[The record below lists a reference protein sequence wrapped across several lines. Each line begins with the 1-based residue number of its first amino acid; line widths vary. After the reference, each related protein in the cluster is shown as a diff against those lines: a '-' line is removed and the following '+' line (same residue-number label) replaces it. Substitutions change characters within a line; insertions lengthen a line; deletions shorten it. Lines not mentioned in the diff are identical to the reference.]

1 MANEVCMRSPFDLIQ
16 SCERFQ
22 KRGHGFAEEGTSKKK
37 LATSPS
43 PSSMAGGQASL
54 SSSDLMLSCE
64 GFQKHGYE
72 FPTTHVSHRLL
83 YTTGAESC
91 LSDNGNAT
99 AAKDSLSNNL
109 DLKNDDSLGNIP
121 CYDDFLPLEDDSG
134 DTLTHDDAI
143 GIIQRVSPMEYI
155 KRLLL
160 KRSAL
165 SISSAELG
173 VNTKLS
179 MIPESSRDF
188 RHSGDLCWHE
198 YYHMS
203 EVSQTVLP
211 PKRYT
216 QCEPLTAVRCF
227 HEPQAMLQVFS
238 IKLKAYL
245 QAIGS
250 SVDVYGF
257 VAVRDGEDYHRNYLF
272 NRPRT
277 DPVTINTTSDY
288 LPLMSPIRGMSMT
301 FECLIEVDIRI
312 KGDIED
318 VTLVDGCSDLIESH
332 CLYDTEIECT
342 MDDTNGAAMFDFII
356 FRRALEATIELNFT
370 KVPTGGMEVKM
381 CGYTAI
387 SKSLYDFMGE
397 QRECDRFVTS
407 AGKHPQYFIA
417 AVPFED
423 TLFVDFMEGKLSIP
437 FKAAV
442 HGSQEREYHLSNG
455 AVVSVTVSWSS
466 TYY

>member
-1 MANEVCMRSPFDLIQ
+1 MVCMRSPFDLIQ
-16 SCERFQ
+16 SCEWFQ

-134 DTLTHDDAI
+134 DTLTHDDA
-143 GIIQRVSPMEYI
+143 
-155 KRLLL
+155 
-160 KRSAL
+160 
-165 SISSAELG
+165 
-173 VNTKLS
+173 
-179 MIPESSRDF
+179 
-188 RHSGDLCWHE
+188 
-198 YYHMS
+198 
-203 EVSQTVLP
+203 VLP

-216 QCEPLTAVRCF
+216 RCEPLTAVRCF

-272 NRPRT
+272 NQPRT

-288 LPLMSPIRGMSMT
+288 LPLTSPVRGMSMT

-318 VTLVDGCSDLIESH
+318 VTLVDGCSDLIESR

-442 HGSQEREYHLSNG
+442 HGSQEREYHFSNG
-455 AVVSVTVSWSS
+455 AVVSLTVSWSS